1 MLVDDIMT
9 GNFETI
15 PRDQALDEAVK
26 LMLSNKVDHII
37 VVEDGTPAAMITRR
51 KALVACYRTDAPLS
65 DIPISGFSRG
75 LDATVG
81 PNEAVLVAVGKLRRA
96 TVSCLPVID
105 GMSVEGVVT
114 KDDVIENLSN
124 ITSNM
129 IENDE
134 QQDEWTA

>member
-1 MLVDDIMT
+1 
-9 GNFETI
+9 
-15 PRDQALDEAVK
+15 
-26 LMLSNKVDHII
+26 
-37 VVEDGTPAAMITRR
+37 MITRR

>member
-129 IENDE
+129 IENDQ